1 MAKEKNVE
9 QQKILRIFKLINLM
23 KTNVGKTVKRLG
35 ESLDTDPR
43 TIYRYF
49 NLLEALG
56 FQIEKENSKFK
67 IVDRVGGVT
76 DSFYGTFTEEE
87 SDFLSQAIS
96 QSGQKSLLKE
106 SILKKINVR
115 SHIQEGA
122 KRIFNA
128 KLGVFVDELADAVK
142 NKYQVLLIDYYSL
155 NSNSEKSRLVEPVAF
170 TKDYEYIHA
179 FEIETKS
186 MKKFKLERISEV
198 EVTNKKHQYESLHLG
213 YEDSFFGFS
222 GKAKYQVKLKLSK
235 KAYHL
240 LIEEYPEAR
249 PYTQTAHRQHYFF
262 ENEIAE
268 FPGISRFILGLPG
281 EVQVIEGEELK
292 EFLEEQLEKQRF

>member
-23 KTNVGKTVKRLG
+23 RTNVGKTVKRLG
-35 ESLDTDPR
+35 EALDTDPR

-56 FQIEKENSKFK
+56 FQVEKQYGKFR
-67 IVDRVGGVT
+67 IVDRVESLT

-87 SDFLSQAIS
+87 SEFLAQAIS
-96 QSGQKSLLKE
+96 KSGKKSLLKE
-106 SILKKINVR
+106 SVLKKVNAR
-115 SHIQEGA
+115 SHLQQGVQ
-122 KRIFNA
+122 RIFDA

-142 NKYQVLLIDYYSL
+142 NKYQVLLVDYYSL
-155 NSNSEKSRLVEPVAF
+155 NSNSEKSRLVEPVGF
-170 TKDYEYIHA
+170 STDYEYIHA
-179 FEIETKS
+179 FEIETKF

-198 EVTNKKHQYESLHLG
+198 EVTNKKQQYESLHIG
-213 YEDSFFGFS
+213 YDDAFFGFS
-222 GKAKYQVKLKLSK
+222 GKAKYKVKLKLSK

-249 PYTQTAHRQHYFF
+249 PFTTTAHRQHYYF

-281 EVQVIEGEELK
+281 EVQVVEGEELK
-292 EFLEEQLEKQRF
+292 EFLTDQLKKQRF

>member
-1 MAKEKNVE
+1 MAKDTTVE
-9 QQKILRIFKLINLM
+9 QQKILRVFKLINLM
-23 KTNVGKTVKRLG
+23 RTNVGKTVKRLG
-35 ESLDTDPR
+35 EALDTDPR

-56 FQIEKENSKFK
+56 FKVEKQLGKFR
-67 IVDRVGGVT
+67 IVDRVESVT

-87 SDFLSQAIS
+87 SEFLAQAIS
-96 QSGQKSLLKE
+96 KSGKKNLLKE
-106 SILKKINVR
+106 SILKKVNAR
-115 SHIQEGA
+115 SHLQQSA
-122 KRIFNA
+122 QRIFDA

-198 EVTNKKHQYESLHLG
+198 EVTNKKHQYESLHVG
-213 YEDSFFGFS
+213 YEDAFFGFS
-222 GKAKYQVKLKLSK
+222 GIAKYHVKLKLSK

-262 ENEIAE
+262 EHEIAE

-281 EVQVIEGEELK
+281 EVQVVEGEELK
-292 EFLEEQLEKQRF
+292 EFLSDQLKKQRF